1 MNTKL
6 STVFNAHADEMREL
20 SHSEQIQTSGGGGR
34 TCYQSLKPGQN
45 GTRLRDGYNAFV
57 VERYNR
63 SQRRYVIITLYTK
76 TGNFDDL
83 CRSKGYN
90 VIVG

>member
-6 STVFNAHADEMREL
+6 STVFHAHADEMREL
-20 SHSEQIQTSGGGGR
+20 SHAEQIQASGGDR
-34 TCYQSLKPGQN
+34 VCYQSLKPGQN
-45 GTRLRDGYNAFV
+45 RTRLRNGYSGFF

-63 SQRRYVIITLYTK
+63 SQRRYVVIETYTL
-76 TGNFDDL
+76 TGSFDDW